1 MNGGVEF
8 NGIVGAFI
16 ILATPVVMVFI
27 ALISLIVYLAGRK
40 SGQSELKW
48 SKYFLLSAM
57 IFLLFDG
64 MVLMFLFSQN
74 TSTLNRD
81 EAVAFDKWILL
92 GWIPVHLFGYFLV
105 AAVLRFLRVRRE
117 PLNKFIDKLR

>member
-16 ILATPVVMVFI
+16 IMATPVVMLII
-27 ALISLIVYLAGRK
+27 ALINLVVYLAGRK

-48 SKYFLLSAM
+48 SKYFLLSAI

-64 MVLMFLFSQN
+64 LVLMFLFSRN
-74 TSTLNRD
+74 TTALNRD
-81 EAVAFDKWILL
+81 EAAAFDKWMLF
-92 GWIPVHLFGYFLV
+92 GWIPLHLFGYFL
-105 AAVLRFLRVRRE
+105 AAVVLRFLRARRE
-117 PLNKFIDKLR
+117 PINKFIDKLR